1 MLGIV
6 AVVVLGTFCLPQGF
20 RVVPVEECWFRSL
33 APLMA
38 EVRSQM
44 GDGPVYLSFDID
56 ALDPGFAPGT
66 GTPEI
71 AGLTPIQVPGGPES
85 RLLEF

>member
-1 MLGIV
+1 M
-6 AVVVLGTFCLPQGF
+6 
-20 RVVPVEECWFRSL
+20 VPAEECWLQSL
-33 APLMA
+33 TPLMA

-44 GDGPVYLSFDID
+44 GAGPVYLSFDID

-71 AGLTPIQVPGGPES
+71 AGLTPVQVPRTPES
-85 RLLEF
+85 RLTS